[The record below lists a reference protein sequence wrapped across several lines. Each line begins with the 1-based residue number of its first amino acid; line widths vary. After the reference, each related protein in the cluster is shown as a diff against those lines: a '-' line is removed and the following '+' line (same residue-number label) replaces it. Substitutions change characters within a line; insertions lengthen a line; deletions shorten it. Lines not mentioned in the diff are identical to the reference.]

1 MPPLRFSLHE
11 HANMGWGELQ
21 IWGCSL
27 SYQVLAFGFRGGSLG
42 MAGCIFWVDGFTVS
56 HVKTSLD
63 RQVRMLKPLGYHLI
77 WYGAGNAV
85 YVHKTA
91 KRRLGHLACSERVLD
106 TVH

>member
-1 MPPLRFSLHE
+1 
-11 HANMGWGELQ
+11 MGWGELQ

-27 SYQVLAFGFRGGSLG
+27 SYQVLASWGKSGDGGAPG
-42 MAGCIFWVDGFTVS
+42 RIFWVDVS
-56 HVKTSLD
+56 HVEISLD

-91 KRRLGHLACSERVLD
+91 KRRLGHLACSESLLD
-106 TVH
+106 SVH